1 MRGAVRTIALI
12 LLVAFVFIPAAGV
25 WAEEARTESSSEP
38 SNAGQAQGAPQQ
50 QPQRQPP
57 SPEEMQRAMQGMAGP
72 MADMMGLMMEGMAR
86 TMAKREIAEDF
97 ATYTRNYYL
106 ALINRGF
113 TEEEALKIV
122 IASGI
127 PDLGKK

>member
-1 MRGAVRTIALI
+1 MRSAVRTIALI

-25 WAEEARTESSSEP
+25 LAEEAKKESSVE
-38 SNAGQAQGAPQQ
+38 QPQQ
-50 QPQRQPP
+50 RPP
-57 SPEEMQRAMQGMAGP
+57 SSPEEMQRAMQGMAGP

-86 TMAKREIAEDF
+86 TMAKKEIAEDF